1 MSNTSWWVP
10 ATLRRAQAQ
19 ALAVRFP
26 AGRTPTPQE
35 HADLLAAR
43 VAALVEAA
51 EPGDRAA
58 AQELVPGQDL
68 EGLAQAPE
76 LQEKVARVDWERE
89 APAREL
95 AGEELQALEE
105 ESLLGLVEKL

>member
-10 ATLRRAQAQ
+10 ATLRRGQ
-19 ALAVRFP
+19 ALALAIRFP

-43 VAALVEAA
+43 VAELVEAA
-51 EPGDRAA
+51 EPAELAA
-58 AQELVPGQDL
+58 VAELVPGQ
-68 EGLAQAPE
+68 EPEALAQAPE
-76 LQEKVARVDWERE
+76 LQEKVARVDWARE

-95 AGEELQALEE
+95 AGEELEELEG
-105 ESLLGLVEKL
+105 ESLLGLAEKL